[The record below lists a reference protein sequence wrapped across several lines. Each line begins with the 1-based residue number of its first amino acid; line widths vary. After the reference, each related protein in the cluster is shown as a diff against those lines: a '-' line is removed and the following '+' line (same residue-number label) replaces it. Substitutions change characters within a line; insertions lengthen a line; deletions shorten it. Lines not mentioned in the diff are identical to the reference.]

1 VESTI
6 EPEKKKR
13 ALIIAVAARTAT
25 TIAWGTTLK
34 SLITWVISE
43 EIVLS
48 DSGATIRTPLI
59 KVILKRLMQSIV
71 ICPYLWH

>member
-1 VESTI
+1 
-6 EPEKKKR
+6 
-13 ALIIAVAARTAT
+13 VAARTET
-25 TIAWGTTLK
+25 TIAGGTTLK
-34 SLITWVISE
+34 SLITWVIYE

>member
-1 VESTI
+1 M
-6 EPEKKKR
+6 
-13 ALIIAVAARTAT
+13 AARTET
-25 TIAWGTTLK
+25 TIAGGTTLK

-43 EIVLS
+43 EIVLF